1 MDIAVLAARM
11 EAAHLILDRKELSR
25 ETRLCVYRR
34 QVAFSNMQVQ
44 PGSKAP
50 SDKIGFK
57 YPCSGTTSQ
66 DS

>member
-34 QVAFSNMQVQ
+34 QVAFSNEQVQ
-44 PGSKAP
+44 SVSQP
-50 SDKIGFK
+50 SRKIGFE